1 MRNIYL
7 FLAFFAV
14 QVYSIDLDKITVFD
28 KTSFKK
34 IELQISEFSQPKDPP
49 IRGQWM
55 KKDEYDLILKEFY
68 ENQQRDTII
77 YAVPIELNTCGYW
90 NDSDQYA
97 NQKGIVGDP
106 LHPSCYDVDDEVIY
120 LNSPNTLNTNFISL
134 ERTFLKDKTSKIEK
148 REVKDGN
155 KFKNI
160 DVNVSTS
167 IFDRL
172 SVTNTDTSFHTL
184 KVNFDF
190 ETVKN
195 TFNAFN
201 LWGLIKIKLSYS
213 NLSSDQKIDQYASIK
228 YPTEVI
234 TQEDTLTADFHG
246 YLLTYGGMTLQTII
260 KSQVDDEVLVKEYLP
275 DEEYLPL
282 IKIQPVYPRRAQERG
297 INGYSIVSF
306 DINEDGTINNIK
318 AVEGMCGPVGSSQ
331 SNYRSCTT
339 FDEASIKAAEKMK
352 YKPRLINGKAVKVE
366 GVLHKFTY
374 ELSS

>member
-172 SVTNTDTSFHTL
+172 SVTNTDTSFHT
-184 KVNFDF
+184 
-190 ETVKN
+190 
-195 TFNAFN
+195 
-201 LWGLIKIKLSYS
+201 
-213 NLSSDQKIDQYASIK
+213 
-228 YPTEVI
+228 
-234 TQEDTLTADFHG
+234 
-246 YLLTYGGMTLQTII
+246 
-260 KSQVDDEVLVKEYLP
+260 
-275 DEEYLPL
+275 
-282 IKIQPVYPRRAQERG
+282 
-297 INGYSIVSF
+297 
-306 DINEDGTINNIK
+306 
-318 AVEGMCGPVGSSQ
+318 
-331 SNYRSCTT
+331 
-339 FDEASIKAAEKMK
+339 
-352 YKPRLINGKAVKVE
+352 
-366 GVLHKFTY
+366 
-374 ELSS
+374 

>member
-7 FLAFFAV
+7 FLAFFSV
-14 QVYSIDLDKITVFD
+14 HVYSVDLDSIIVFD

-49 IRGQWM
+49 VRGQWM
-55 KKDEYDLILKEFY
+55 KKDEYDLILNEFY

-120 LNSPNTLNTNFISL
+120 LNAPNTLKTNFISL
-134 ERTFLKDKTSKIEK
+134 ERVFLKEETSIIEK

-155 KFKNI
+155 RFKNI
-160 DVNVSTS
+160 DVNVATS

-172 SVTNTDTSFHTL
+172 SVDNTDTSFHTL
-184 KVNFDF
+184 NVDFDF
-190 ETVKN
+190 ETVRN
-195 TFNAFN
+195 TFDAFN

-213 NLSSDQKIDQYASIK
+213 SLSSEQKIDQYASIK
-228 YPTEVI
+228 YPTEII

-246 YLLTYGGMTLQTII
+246 YLLTYGGNTLQTII
-260 KSQVDDEVLVKEYLP
+260 KSQVDDEVLVNEYLP
-275 DEEYLPL
+275 SEEYLPL
-282 IKIQPVYPRRAQERG
+282 FKVQPVYPRRAQERG
-297 INGYSIVSF
+297 INGYSIVVF
-306 DINEDGTINNIK
+306 DINEDGTVDNIK
-318 AVEGMCGPVGSSQ
+318 AVEGMCGSIGSSQ

-339 FDEASIKAAEKMK
+339 FDESSIRAAGKMK
-352 YKPRLINGKAVKVE
+352 YKPRLIQGKAVKVE
-366 GVLHKFTY
+366 GVFHKFTF